1 MLVAFSNREL
11 ENSRFLF
18 MIKFLTLKVH
28 YIHIF
33 ILFFYCYTQAN
44 LIEGLDTFIGESI
57 RVGRNC
63 SVNSSIG
70 PFKVLICKLNSQMG
84 VSLQYFWMRPP
95 FEELFLHGSLS
106 G

>member
-18 MIKFLTLKVH
+18 MIKFLTLKAH

-106 G
+106 D

>member
-1 MLVAFSNREL
+1 MVLTMLVAFSNREL

-33 ILFFYCYTQAN
+33 NLFFYCYTQAN
-44 LIEGLDTFIGESI
+44 LIEGLDTFIEESI
-57 RVGRNC
+57 RVGPNC

-70 PFKVLICKLNSQMG
+70 PFKVLICKLNST
-84 VSLQYFWMRPP
+84 
-95 FEELFLHGSLS
+95 HGSFLTVFLDETTF
-106 G
+106 

>member
-1 MLVAFSNREL
+1 
-11 ENSRFLF
+11 

-106 G
+106 D